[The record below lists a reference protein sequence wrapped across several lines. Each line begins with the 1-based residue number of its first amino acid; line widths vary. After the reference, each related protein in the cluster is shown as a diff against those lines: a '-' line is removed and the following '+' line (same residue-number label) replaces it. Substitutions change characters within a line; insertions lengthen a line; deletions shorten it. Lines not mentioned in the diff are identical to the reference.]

1 MQQSKTLAFRMLAE
15 KKSSVLNF
23 WMSFGDTWP
32 TLQALAKRVLSMVAS
47 SAASERNFSTFG
59 FIRSKLRNRLS
70 ETSVEK
76 LVYIKT
82 NNYHLNT
89 IQTKQRWLEATNS
102 PDEDMSIEESDDN
115 QERAHTDQ
123 GNEVNEGEQS
133 S

>member
-1 MQQSKTLAFRMLAE
+1 
-15 KKSSVLNF
+15 
-23 WMSFGDTWP
+23 
-32 TLQALAKRVLSMVAS
+32 
-47 SAASERNFSTFG
+47 
-59 FIRSKLRNRLS
+59 
-70 ETSVEK
+70 

-123 GNEVNEGEQS
+123 GNEVNEGETNQLEYS
-133 S
+133 LTLQLGACAEQIQCGAWIVRPSQLVTALAKQTKQQ

>member
-1 MQQSKTLAFRMLAE
+1 MMVRHH
-15 KKSSVLNF
+15 KKSERVKAHLNACIPF
-23 WMSFGDTWP
+23 C
-32 TLQALAKRVLSMVAS
+32 VAPS
-47 SAASERNFSTFG
+47 QMLLRQMFG
-59 FIRSKLRNRLS
+59 FIHSKLRNRLS

-76 LVYIKT
+76 LVYIKN

-123 GNEVNEGEQS
+123 GNEVNEETKQLEYS
-133 S
+133 LTL